1 MVNPSGTEPTKMPVK
16 RESREYAIYCKS
28 DYGPTFG
35 LGKDRYDLHISDNAN
50 IFTSSSV
57 CLGETYNNPTNN
69 DPESKAD
76 LFFTGETRFHVT
88 NYEVFKLVK

>member
-1 MVNPSGTEPTKMPVK
+1 MVNPSGTEPTIMRLE
-16 RESREYAIYCKS
+16 RESQYAIFCRS

-35 LGKDRYDLHISDNAN
+35 SVGDGHDLHISGKAN

-57 CLGETYNNPTNN
+57 CLGKTYNIPT
-69 DPESKAD
+69 DVESKAD

-88 NYEVFKLVK
+88 NYEVFELVK

>member
-1 MVNPSGTEPTKMPVK
+1 MVNPSGTEPTIMRLE
-16 RESREYAIYCKS
+16 RESQYAIFCRS

-35 LGKDRYDLHISDNAN
+35 SVGDGHDLHISGKAN

-57 CLGETYNNPTNN
+57 CLGETYNNPTYN
-69 DPESKAD
+69 DAESNAD

-88 NYEVFKLVK
+88 NYEVFELVN

>member
-1 MVNPSGTEPTKMPVK
+1 MVNPSGTEPTKMPLK
-16 RESREYAIYCKS
+16 RESQYAICCRG

-35 LGKDRYDLHISDNAN
+35 LGRDGHDLHISGRAN

-57 CLGETYNNPTNN
+57 CLGETYS

-76 LFFTGETRFHVT
+76 LSFTRETRFHVT
-88 NYEVFKLVK
+88 NYEVFELVN

>member
-1 MVNPSGTEPTKMPVK
+1 MVNPSGTEPTIMQLE
-16 RESREYAIYCKS
+16 RESQYAIFCRS

-35 LGKDRYDLHISDNAN
+35 SGGDEHDLHISGKAS

-57 CLGETYNNPTNN
+57 CLGETYNIPT
-69 DPESKAD
+69 DAKSKAD

-88 NYEVFKLVK
+88 NYEVFELVN

>member
-1 MVNPSGTEPTKMPVK
+1 MVNPSGSEPTKMPLK
-16 RESREYAIYCKS
+16 GESQYAICCRS

-35 LGKDRYDLHISDNAN
+35 LGRDGHDLHISGKAN

-57 CLGETYNNPTNN
+57 CLGETYNIPT
-69 DPESKAD
+69 DVESKAD

-88 NYEVFKLVK
+88 NYEVFELVN